1 MNIFPLIAIG
11 TSTTNLKGE
20 ILDVRYQLI
29 RSKSGL
35 TSDSTNPSSLYDE
48 DSSYETLL
56 ELYDTLKDMDDSQI
70 KEHIRNQETAE
81 GKINLDEESTHAE
94 RIKFVIHKIEKDDP
108 INNVK
113 DAYLKLHLISQRL
126 AEPNSLNL
134 EGIFN
139 ALPNVAWTNHGPMD
153 PGDVEIL
160 REDYDYL
167 FIRSLDKF
175 PCLTDY
181 VIPSGVRIA
190 DASRV
195 RLGAYLSEGTTVM
208 HEGFVNFNAG
218 TLGPAMIEGR
228 ISAGVVVGKNS
239 DLGGGCST
247 MGTLSGGNNVKI
259 SVGEDCLL
267 GANSGL
273 GIPLGDRCIIEA
285 GLYLTGGSKVEVLD
299 QTNNLIATVRASE
312 LSLKPDLLFIRN
324 SLSGAIQC
332 KPNKKSVVLND
343 QLHSN
348 D

>member
-1 MNIFPLIAIG
+1 MNIFPLIALG
-11 TSTTNLKGE
+11 ECTTDLGGD
-20 ILDVRYQLI
+20 ILDVRYQQI
-29 RSKSGL
+29 SFKD
-35 TSDSTNPSSLYDE
+35 TEP
-48 DSSYETLL
+48 YETTSYGPWGKHYNGL
-56 ELYDTLKDMDDSQI
+56 EGWYEESKNNNFELSLQTQYEPEYALKKHEEQERTAGVTLKKTI
-70 KEHIRNQETAE
+70 
-81 GKINLDEESTHAE
+81 
-94 RIKFVIHKIEKDDP
+94 IHKLEKDEP
-108 INNVK
+108 IRNVK
-113 DAYLKLHLISQRL
+113 DAYLKLYLLSEL
-126 AEPNSLNL
+126 WSLPNSLNL
-134 EGIFN
+134 EGIFS
-139 ALPNVAWTNHGPMD
+139 ALPNVAWTNHGPMHPD
-153 PGDVEIL
+153 TLEEA
-160 REDYDYL
+160 REMSTD
-167 FIRSLDKF
+167 FIHVTSLDKF

-181 VIPSGVRIA
+181 IIPKGVRIA

-208 HEGFVNFNAG
+208 HEGFINFNAG

-247 MGTLSGGNNVKI
+247 MGTLSGGNDVKI

-273 GIPLGDRCIIEA
+273 GIPLGDRCTLEA

-299 QTNNLIATVRASE
+299 QNNNLIETLKASE

-332 KPNKKSVVLND
+332 KPNKKSIVLND